1 MIRNFKDQNQKSYS
15 TAGDGVGW
23 QESPSRMVALLFEN
37 LPQII
42 SLFKEGP
49 SGWTAAGE
57 ANRWLQSCRKN
68 KTCLQVHLPDSAM
81 SLSFFGE
88 DAQLKSSKNNCR
100 VGNIKSNPIGIKQ

>member
-1 MIRNFKDQNQKSYS
+1 MNPIHQLFFRHQKALNQES
-15 TAGDGVGW
+15 
-23 QESPSRMVALLFEN
+23 SPSRTVALLFEN

-57 ANRWLQSCRKN
+57 AIAVAQISALCFERFEALCNSRTLKDAV
-68 KTCLQVHLPDSAM
+68 QVHLPEAGA

-88 DAQLKSSKNNCR
+88 DPQRRVSK
-100 VGNIKSNPIGIKQ
+100 V